1 MVPENLYHYTSLDAL
16 ECILKNQT
24 IRFTPLNKLDDLQEP
39 MSADAKT
46 LGQYIFTSSWSSE
59 SDEMIPMWHMY
70 AQQHAGVRISLKSNP
85 FHIYY
90 YTPKEFSKYFPNPNN
105 VDLDTVIPMCDIAND
120 YCIIPY
126 KPNLQLF
133 QIQYTD
139 DHEKL
144 FPRLKTFDNN
154 HFSCELLGLGKH
166 KNTSWEFQK
175 EWRYSLLIIPFS
187 LQYMYKIINLE
198 NSFLFLKLI
207 NEILNGTR
215 AIPFDYY
222 YMKISDYAFS
232 NMQIVLGAK
241 MSTNQKEFAK
251 QIVSK
256 YNPMATVT
264 ESILTNQIR

>member
-1 MVPENLYHYTSLDAL
+1 
-16 ECILKNQT
+16 
-24 IRFTPLNKLDDLQEP
+24 
-39 MSADAKT
+39 
-46 LGQYIFTSSWSSE
+46 
-59 SDEMIPMWHMY
+59 
-70 AQQHAGVRISLKSNP
+70 
-85 FHIYY
+85 
-90 YTPKEFSKYFPNPNN
+90 
-105 VDLDTVIPMCDIAND
+105 
-120 YCIIPY
+120 
-126 KPNLQLF
+126 
-133 QIQYTD
+133 
-139 DHEKL
+139 
-144 FPRLKTFDNN
+144 
-154 HFSCELLGLGKH
+154 
-166 KNTSWEFQK
+166 
-175 EWRYSLLIIPFS
+175 
-187 LQYMYKIINLE
+187 MYKIINLE